1 MEITL
6 IGAYLAG
13 VATSFTPC
21 VYPLIPIVVAYI
33 GAQSE
38 ASVGKRVVLTL
49 IFVLGVSITYSL
61 LGGLA
66 SISGSVFGLIQNS
79 FWTNLVVAFV
89 CLVFSFSM
97 FGIFKINFNL
107 QGIINPSIFKGYL
120 GSLVLGATSGL
131 VFSPCSTPVLGTI
144 LVIVATQQKLFEGMI
159 LLFVFSLG
167 LSTTLLV
174 AGIFSGIATKL
185 PKPGRWSIVI
195 EKIFA
200 LVLLAVSI
208 YYFYR
213 AFVILI

>member
-1 MEITL
+1 
-6 IGAYLAG
+6 
-13 VATSFTPC
+13 
-21 VYPLIPIVVAYI
+21 
-33 GAQSE
+33 
-38 ASVGKRVVLTL
+38 
-49 IFVLGVSITYSL
+49 
-61 LGGLA
+61 
-66 SISGSVFGLIQNS
+66 
-79 FWTNLVVAFV
+79 
-89 CLVFSFSM
+89 
-97 FGIFKINFNL
+97 
-107 QGIINPSIFKGYL
+107 
-120 GSLVLGATSGL
+120 
-131 VFSPCSTPVLGTI
+131 
-144 LVIVATQQKLFEGMI
+144 IVATQQKLFEGMI